1 MFNQNEVIVYQ
12 EKLFRILF
20 LDQENAGLYELKDS
34 NGSPK
39 IRYELISIKEL
50 EAKYEQELIV
60 RTDDPYGGLRY
71 SQADESKSQKASD
84 DYKSIK
90 EIVEDPKIL
99 YNPSLCAGHLK
110 RLSGGDQSRLRQL
123 YRLIA
128 RWFQRGQCKHALLPD
143 YRSVGK
149 NKSYKINPGR
159 KCSIG
164 VPRPLCDEAFKQ
176 LMDQVLKKYVLTEHG
191 LSLQKAWV
199 KLRMAYK
206 ERYPQSEQAPSF
218 GQFKSYYY
226 RTYDRR
232 RRNESRYS
240 SIAYNKDIKAKSG
253 TVLDAAQ
260 TAGQV
265 FEIDSTPDN
274 IQLLS
279 AADRSL
285 CVGRPVLYSVTDRY
299 SGMIVG
305 VYVSLENAQ
314 YKSAAEA
321 LFCAICDKER
331 YFKSTFD
338 IDIATGWNAR
348 GIPAEVCAENA
359 ELEGGR
365 IEIFCKLNKVTM
377 SNTAPYRADLK
388 GTVESSIGLL
398 QKEVKRLVK
407 EALQEKEKLKKAGGK
422 DRRADAF
429 LDIQEYRAIVVEAVK
444 VINAR
449 YRRNVPDDYPLYLK
463 RTPQSVW
470 DWAVSTNRTS
480 FHPVHD
486 WLKLRIS
493 LLPQEKATT
502 SREGI
507 KCNGIEY
514 WCDKLED
521 EGWFDKDKTGNN
533 PDNPMMAIDNGD
545 VANAWIFPDPS
556 KHPDVFYECSLK
568 SEHEILRGCNLY
580 EAKKILENLSKLK
593 QQVIEDQ
600 AAAREVFERNVA
612 PIIAEAKDKTAA
624 VKDERTRQEKLALLK
639 QSRQNEQN
647 RDSRARALT
656 ATGTV
661 PLRSDDGSTD
671 DDDSYDW
678 SIYDDRNGD

>member
-12 EKLFRILF
+12 DKLFRILF
-20 LDQENAGLYELKDS
+20 LDQENAGLYELRDS
-34 NGSPK
+34 KNSPK
-39 IRYELISIKEL
+39 ISYELIGIKEL
-50 EAKYEQELIV
+50 EAKYEQGLIQ
-60 RTDDPYGGLRY
+60 RADDPYGGLRY
-71 SQADESKSQKASD
+71 DKTDESRLKKADD
-84 DYKSIK
+84 DYALIE
-90 EIVEDPKIL
+90 EIAEDPKIL
-99 YNPSLCAGHLK
+99 YNPSLCSQHLK
-110 RLSGGDQSRLRQL
+110 RLSGGDKSRLRQL

-149 NKSYKINPGR
+149 NKTYKSNPGR
-159 KCSIG
+159 KSGIG
-164 VPRPLCDEAFKQ
+164 TPRPLCDESLKR
-176 LMDQVLKKYVLTEHG
+176 LMDQVLKKHVLTEHR
-191 LSLQKAWV
+191 LSMEKAWV

-206 ERYPQSEQAPSF
+206 DSHPQSEQVPSL

-226 RTYDRR
+226 RTYSRR
-232 RRNESRYS
+232 QRNEGRFS
-240 SIAYNKDIKAKSG
+240 SIVYNKDIKAKSG
-253 TVLDAAQ
+253 SVFDAAQ

-305 VYVSLENAQ
+305 IYVSLESAQ

-331 YFKSTFD
+331 YFKNTFD
-338 IDIATGWNAR
+338 IDIAAGWNAG
-348 GIPAEVCAENA
+348 GIPAEVCADNA

-365 IEIFCKLNKVTM
+365 IEVFSRLNKVILH
-377 SNTAPYRADLK
+377 NAAPYRADLK
-388 GTVESSIGLL
+388 GTVESSLGLL
-398 QKEVKRLVK
+398 QQEVRRFVK
-407 EALQEKEKLKKAGGK
+407 EALQDKEQLKKAGGK
-422 DRRADAF
+422 DRRTDAV

-449 YRRNVPDDYPLYLK
+449 YRRKVPDDFPLNLP
-463 RTPQSVW
+463 RTPQAVW

-486 WLKLRIS
+486 WLKLRVS
-493 LLPQEKATT
+493 LLPQEQASI

-507 KCNGIEY
+507 KCHGIEY
-514 WCDKLED
+514 WCDKLEND
-521 EGWFDKDKTGNN
+521 GRFDKDKTGNN
-533 PDNPMMAIDNGD
+533 PGTPMMAIDNGD
-545 VANAWIFPDPS
+545 VANAWIFPDP
-556 KHPDVFYECSLK
+556 KRHPGVFYECSLK
-568 SEHEILRGCNLY
+568 SEHKRLRGCSLY
-580 EAKKILENLSKLK
+580 EAKEILKNLRKIR
-593 QQVIEDQ
+593 QQVIEEQ
-600 AAAREVFERNVA
+600 ASVRETFERKVA
-612 PIIAEAKDKTAA
+612 PIIAEAKEKTDA
-624 VKDERTRQEKLALLK
+624 VKDERSKQEKLALLK

-647 RDSRARALT
+647 RDSRARSLT
-656 ATGTV
+656 GRLDQSADY
-661 PLRSDDGSTD
+661 DDGTD